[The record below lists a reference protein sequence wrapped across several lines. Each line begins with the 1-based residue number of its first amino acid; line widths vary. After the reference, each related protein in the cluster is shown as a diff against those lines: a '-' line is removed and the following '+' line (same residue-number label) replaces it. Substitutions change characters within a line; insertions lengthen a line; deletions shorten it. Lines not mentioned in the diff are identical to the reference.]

1 VIENFISVEKCKE
14 LISECNKLTDNF
26 SLDDI
31 KKLSVFEANSE
42 SSIDKIRPFLESDAG
57 KILDNI
63 KEGDPVNKCVF
74 NKIGHALH
82 VFNPAFR
89 EVTFGDNVKVCYFN
103 NQIRPIS

>member
-1 VIENFISVEKCKE
+1 MLSSRKNTVIFYDP
-14 LISECNKLTDNF
+14 L
-26 SLDDI
+26 
-31 KKLSVFEANSE
+31 
-42 SSIDKIRPFLESDAG
+42 SIDKIRPFLESDAG

-89 EVTFGDNVKVCYFN
+89 EVTFGDNVKVCSFN
-103 NQIRPIS
+103 NQIRAIFEVFEIALFK